1 MILGDKFSNATV
13 TSRKSK
19 IKESGY
25 EKLLGITVDKKL
37 SFRKYIEDLC
47 KKATHNLHAFAPFST
62 YIDPLKLEILIN
74 SFIKSQFN
82 YCLLVWMF
90 HDKVL
95 NSR

>member
-1 MILGDKFSNATV
+1 MIFGDKFSNAMV
-13 TSRKSK
+13 TIRKST

-47 KKATHNLHAFAPFST
+47 KKATQNLHAFARFST
-62 YIDPLKLEILIN
+62 YIDPLKVEILIN
-74 SFIKSQFN
+74 SFIKSQLN

-90 HDKVL
+90 HDTVL